1 VIEMTPENVRDMY
14 VARAAVE
21 RAAAARAHQ
30 LNPKG
35 TARSLLESVA
45 AMKEAADR
53 RDEDGV
59 STADIAFHRDLVR
72 CAESPRLMRMHETL
86 MAETRMCIHALT
98 TTYAVGSLRVREHR
112 QIAKSFT
119 QGDPEL
125 TDRLLAHHMD
135 DGVIR
140 LGATSEV

>member
-1 VIEMTPENVRDMY
+1 MSAP
-14 VARAAVE
+14 AVE
-21 RAAAARAHQ
+21 ATAVDEVWKEFMGDLRQ
-30 LNPKG
+30 FIG

-45 AMKEAADR
+45 ATKEAADR
-53 RDEDGV
+53 RDEAGV

-86 MAETRMCIHALT
+86 MAEPRMCIHALT

-125 TDRLLAHHMD
+125 TDRLLTHHMD
-135 DGVIR
+135 DALVR